1 MGGTFYSAFAAT
13 GRLRIA
19 CISSSFQWLTERLR
33 RIRSFDMVEK
43 GWTLSTKL
51 KKLPVVAGLCV
62 LLLVS
67 LLAIRTF
74 QRRLVRAPTNAS
86 APTGKFWR
94 TVTWEQN
101 DSPGFFQVDALGQIR
116 KRRTRTSGSV
126 CRWEEPSFGYGPA
139 TGATTALPGW
149 RMPPTWTLAGSLANE
164 VGPRVASSSA
174 GTSHD

>member
-19 CISSSFQWLTERLR
+19 CVSSSFQWLTERLR

-43 GWTLSTKL
+43 GWTLSSQL

-94 TVTWEQN
+94 TVTWEQKGT
-101 DSPGFFQVDALGQIR
+101 PGFFQVDALGHIR
-116 KRRTRTSGSV
+116 ETKDTNVRLCLPVGRTVIRVRACDAANNCSAWMADAADVDTGG
-126 CRWEEPSFGYGPA
+126 EPC
-139 TGATTALPGW
+139 
-149 RMPPTWTLAGSLANE
+149 E
-164 VGPRVASSSA
+164 
-174 GTSHD
+174 